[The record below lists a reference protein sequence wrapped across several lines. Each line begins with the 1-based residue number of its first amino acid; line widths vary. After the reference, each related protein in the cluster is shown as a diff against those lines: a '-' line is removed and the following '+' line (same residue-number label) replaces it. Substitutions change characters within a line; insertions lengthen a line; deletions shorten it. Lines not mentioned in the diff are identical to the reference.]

1 MGVRVSVA
9 GSEVAVEVAARAGS
23 PAAVASSGV
32 DCEAGEQAATRN
44 SRQVRAKVRARF
56 ILIPSDL
63 KFYLLYRKNF
73 YSNLRYSS

>member
-1 MGVRVSVA
+1 MA
-9 GSEVAVEVAARAGS
+9 GSEVAVAVAARARSSVAAAGS
-23 PAAVASSGV
+23 SV
-32 DCEAGEQAATRN
+32 DCEAGEQAVTRY